1 MTVAATAGSTPGAA
15 PAVDLANSTVLV
27 TGGAGF
33 IGSHLTEHLVS
44 LGAQVVVLDNF
55 RNGTRENLTFPGA
68 ESMRVIE
75 GDICDPQTCRDAMA
89 GVDVVFHLACLGV
102 RHSLHS
108 PVENHQVN
116 ALGTLNV
123 LEAARAAQVSRLLY
137 VSTSEI
143 YGRALEFPIT
153 EQTTP
158 WPLTVYGSSKLAG
171 EHYAR
176 SYLECWGLPVVC
188 VRPFNN
194 YGPRSHF
201 EGDSGEVIPRFIL
214 RALAGQPPVVFGDGG
229 VTRDF
234 LYVKDCVETLARV
247 AESTELVGEV
257 VNLGYGEE
265 LTIGLLARTVLEAVG
280 RTDLQPVFEPPRPAD
295 VPRLWVDTSRLRKTV
310 DFAPR
315 VSLAEGIGHT
325 LEYFQR
331 LLREQPGA
339 LERMQTRNWS
349 QPA

>member
-1 MTVAATAGSTPGAA
+1 MSQLGKI
-15 PAVDLANSTVLV
+15 LV

-33 IGSHLTEHLVS
+33 IGSHLVEHLVG
-44 LGAQVVVLDNF
+44 LGESVIVLDNF
-55 RNGTRENLTFPGA
+55 RNGKRENLRFAGA
-68 ESMRVIE
+68 SGLEIVE
-75 GDICDPQTCRDAMA
+75 GDIVDAATCQRALR
-89 GVDVVFHLACLGV
+89 GVGTVFHLACLGV

-123 LEAARAAQVSRLLY
+123 LEAARAAKVRRFVY

-143 YGRALEFPIT
+143 YGRAREFPIT
-153 EQTTP
+153 ENCTP

-176 SYLECWGLPVVC
+176 SYFECWQLPVVC

-214 RALAGQPPVVFGDGG
+214 RALAGQPPVIFGDGG
-229 VTRDF
+229 HTRDF
-234 LYVKDCVETLARV
+234 LYVADCARTLVQIARSD
-247 AESTELVGEV
+247 ALIGDV

-265 LTIGLLARTVLEAVG
+265 MRIDTLARTVLEAVG
-280 RTDLQPVFEPPRPAD
+280 RTDLKPVFEAPRPAD
-295 VPRLWVDTSRLRKTV
+295 VPKLWVDTSKLKKAIGFKPQVDLR
-310 DFAPR
+310 
-315 VSLAEGIGHT
+315 EGIART
-325 LEYFQR
+325 LAHFTQ
-331 LLREQPGA
+331 LHRENPAVLGQIK
-339 LERMQTRNWS
+339 TKNWET
-349 QPA
+349 